1 MIFSRLTDVF
11 ALNNTKALLVIT
23 LLNLLAIKSFAQD
36 NTQCADSS
44 KLAFI
49 PENHKGTMMK
59 DLICQLPTSY
69 YPSTSFN
76 ISNLGTGN
84 ALSKY
89 ENPVYTL
96 VLSRNTNYLISMAY
110 NYGSHH
116 AMTPWFGITDAKG
129 INKNMKNNLV
139 AKLLPEGGYLQLE
152 FTPPKTGVY
161 YLFFNY
167 DQVSTGTDHE
177 KFKGYALLSYERKEG

>member
-1 MIFSRLTDVF
+1 MILSYLNDVF
-11 ALNNTKALLVIT
+11 ALNNTKILFLIT
-23 LLNLLAIKSFAQD
+23 LLHLLAIKSFAQD

-49 PENHKGTMMK
+49 PENHQGAMMES
-59 DLICQLPTSY
+59 LICQLPTSF
-69 YPSTSFN
+69 YPKESFN

-96 VLSRNTNYLISMAY
+96 VLSRNTNYLISMTY

-116 AMTPWFGITDAKG
+116 AMTPWFGIMDAKG
-129 INKNMKNNLV
+129 VNKSMKNNLV

-167 DQVSTGTDHE
+167 DQVSIGTDHE
-177 KFKGYALLSYERKEG
+177 KFKGYALLSCEQKEE